1 MKTYRLI
8 QFASVLLLAGLLAG
22 FTGCATRGYHTGER
36 TAANLQSLATK
47 VEMAGRQMDIAVT
60 ELDSLVNAPQP
71 DLRPQFDR
79 FSAAVGQLNTL
90 ATNLAKA
97 GNELQARSKLHAES
111 WDKELLTIQNEEIRA
126 SAKAR
131 KQEVASRFDN
141 VRTACQ
147 SVQTAVGPVQSDLR
161 DVQRYLN
168 SDLTMGGLSAI
179 KDTATRVG
187 RNAAPAR
194 EAVAKLV
201 SELRALGVAM
211 APQNSAAPAAAP
223 TSVK

>member
-1 MKTYRLI
+1 MKIDRLFK
-8 QFASVLLLAGLLAG
+8 FAAALLFAGLLTS
-22 FTGCATRGYHTGER
+22 FTGCAKRGYHTGER
-36 TAANLQSLATK
+36 TATNLQAMATK

-60 ELDSLVNAPQP
+60 ELDSLVNSPQP

-79 FSAAVGQLNTL
+79 FSAAVGQLSTL

-97 GNELQARSKLHAES
+97 GTELQSRSRLHAES
-111 WDKELLTIQNEEIRA
+111 WDKELVAIQNEEIRA

-131 KQEVASRFDN
+131 KQEVASRFEN
-141 VRTACQ
+141 VRAACQ
-147 SVQTAVGPVQSDLR
+147 SVQTAIGPVQSDLL

-187 RNAAPAR
+187 RNAGPAR
-194 EAVAKLV
+194 ESVTKLV
-201 SELRALGVAM
+201 TELRGLGVAM
-211 APQNSAAPAAAP
+211 APQNSAAPAPAA
-223 TSVK
+223 VK

>member
-1 MKTYRLI
+1 M
-8 QFASVLLLAGLLAG
+8 
-22 FTGCATRGYHTGER
+22 
-36 TAANLQSLATK
+36 
-47 VEMAGRQMDIAVT
+47 
-60 ELDSLVNAPQP
+60 
-71 DLRPQFDR
+71 
-79 FSAAVGQLNTL
+79 NTL

-97 GNELQARSKLHAES
+97 GAALQARSKLHAES
-111 WDKELLTIQNEEIRA
+111 WDKELAAIQNEEIRA
-126 SAKAR
+126 SAQAR
-131 KQEVASRFDN
+131 KQEVTSRFDN

-147 SVQTAVGPVQSDLR
+147 SVQAAVVPVQSDLR

-194 EAVAKLV
+194 ESVAKLV

-211 APQNSAAPAAAP
+211 APQNSAAPAAAAG
-223 TSVK
+223 SAK